1 MRPLLTRGRKCN
13 YITVVT
19 WRDDLRWTWDDEK
32 NCTNT
37 RDQVAY
43 LLAADNISEPLSTR
57 LSGVNQ
63 PVIRTQNA
71 FSTLLPRLLA
81 DS

>member
-1 MRPLLTRGRKCN
+1 MQGKQAKIVSPTQ
-13 YITVVT
+13 
-19 WRDDLRWTWDDEK
+19 E
-32 NCTNT
+32 
-37 RDQVAY
+37 QVAY

-63 PVIRTQNA
+63 AVIRTQNA

-81 DS
+81 DI